1 MGQIIIIIAFILTMI
16 ALFLSIKSLKEARE
30 ESLATKID
38 LDSILEICKQN
49 NTVLSNVYEYQK
61 MLAMIHDASANAIF
75 TYTDWDWNKYENLIL
90 SEFLKQVDK
99 DIDLKETLIDMIND
113 NRETNKILSDILK
126 YINETTK

>member
-49 NTVLSNVYEYQK
+49 NTVLSNVYEYQE

>member
-1 MGQIIIIIAFILTMI
+1 MGQIIITIAFILTMI

-49 NTVLSNVYEYQK
+49 NTVLSNVYEYQE
-61 MLAMIHDASANAIF
+61 MLAMIHGASANAVF
-75 TYTDWDWNKYENLIL
+75 TYTDWDWNKHENLIL